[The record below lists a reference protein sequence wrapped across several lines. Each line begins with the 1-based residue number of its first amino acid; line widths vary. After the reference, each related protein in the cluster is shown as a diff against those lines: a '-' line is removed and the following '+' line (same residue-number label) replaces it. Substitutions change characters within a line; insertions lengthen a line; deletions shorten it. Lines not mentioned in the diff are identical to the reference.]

1 MLHSKQLEREK
12 KKKAFVEGGKGG
24 ARLQICILS
33 KTDE

>member
-1 MLHSKQLEREK
+1 MLHSKQLERE